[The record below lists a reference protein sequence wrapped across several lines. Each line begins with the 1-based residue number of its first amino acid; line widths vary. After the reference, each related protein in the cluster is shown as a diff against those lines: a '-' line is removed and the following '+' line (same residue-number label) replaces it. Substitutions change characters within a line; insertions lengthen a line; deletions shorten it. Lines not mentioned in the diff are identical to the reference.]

1 VDRAR
6 LVFLRITRPNI
17 ITDTLGVKD
26 ISQIGN
32 NAWLVDFGK
41 NFTGWMK
48 MSIRNQNPGD
58 TIDFL
63 YSDFCDQKPVRIS
76 RYD

>member
-32 NAWLVDFGK
+32 NTWLVDSGK

-48 MSIRNQNPGD
+48 MSIRNQNPGEGPGIFQD
-58 TIDFL
+58 I
-63 YSDFCDQKPVRIS
+63 
-76 RYD
+76 